1 MLIKVPSNISL
12 CLIKMVID
20 MSVIKFTVIF
30 MAYLWQRLTSVDTL
44 HGVHVEICM
53 FLIIPYN

>member
-30 MAYLWQRLTSVDTL
+30 MAYLW
-44 HGVHVEICM
+44 
-53 FLIIPYN
+53 